1 MRKSFLT
8 EQELA
13 LGCVRND
20 RDAQGELYAR
30 YSSRL
35 YAICLRYIEDREEAR
50 DLMHDSMIKAMDNF
64 KTFRYVSEGSLYAW
78 LSRITVNMAINRL
91 KESSRFRQIPFEQV
105 SGDELENALEPDAES
120 VRKIPDGV
128 LDKLIAEL
136 PPVRRTVFNMYCID
150 GGANTYTAGEGETET
165 KSEYLL
171 SNYRFSKWFISDET
185 NDSTM
190 LLTKYCN
197 KAEYGFDGLVDNK
210 TVLDPEDDV
219 AM

>member
-13 LGCVRND
+13 LGCVRKD

-50 DLMHDSMIKAMDNF
+50 DLMHDCMIKAMDNF
-64 KTFRYVSEGSLYAW
+64 KSFRYVSEGSLYAW

-105 SGDELENALEPDAES
+105 SGDELDNALEPEAES
-120 VRKIPDGV
+120 VRKIRDGV
-128 LDKLIAEL
+128 LDKLIADL

-150 GGANTYTAGEGETET
+150 GYSHHDIARALGITERT
-165 KSEYLL
+165 STSVLAKARASLKKAL
-171 SNYRFSKWFISDET
+171 MNYIDKT
-185 NDSTM
+185 
-190 LLTKYCN
+190 
-197 KAEYGFDGLVDNK
+197 GL
-210 TVLDPEDDV
+210 
-219 AM
+219 

>member
-1 MRKSFLT
+1 MMKKSFLT
-8 EQELA
+8 EQDLA

-50 DLMHDSMIKAMDNF
+50 DLMHDCMIKAMDNF

-120 VRKIPDGV
+120 VRKIPDDV

-150 GGANTYTAGEGETET
+150 GYSHHDIARALGITERT
-165 KSEYLL
+165 STSVLAKARASLKKAL
-171 SNYRFSKWFISDET
+171 MNYIDKT
-185 NDSTM
+185 
-190 LLTKYCN
+190 
-197 KAEYGFDGLVDNK
+197 GL
-210 TVLDPEDDV
+210 
-219 AM
+219 

>member
-20 RDAQGELYAR
+20 RDAQAELYTR

-50 DLMHDSMIKAMDNF
+50 DLMHDCMIKAMDNF
-64 KTFRYVSEGSLYAW
+64 KSFRYVSEGSLYAW

-105 SGDELENALEPDAES
+105 SGDELDNALEPDAES
-120 VRKIPDGV
+120 VRKIPDDV

-150 GGANTYTAGEGETET
+150 GYSHHDIARALGITERT
-165 KSEYLL
+165 STSVLAKARASLKKAL
-171 SNYRFSKWFISDET
+171 MNYIDKT
-185 NDSTM
+185 
-190 LLTKYCN
+190 
-197 KAEYGFDGLVDNK
+197 GL
-210 TVLDPEDDV
+210 
-219 AM
+219 

>member
-8 EQELA
+8 EQDLA

-20 RDAQGELYAR
+20 RDAQAELYTR

-50 DLMHDSMIKAMDNF
+50 DLMHDCMIKAMDNF
-64 KTFRYVSEGSLYAW
+64 KSFRYVSEGSVYAW

-150 GGANTYTAGEGETET
+150 GYSHHDIARALGITERT
-165 KSEYLL
+165 STSVLAKARASLKKAL
-171 SNYRFSKWFISDET
+171 INYIDKT
-185 NDSTM
+185 
-190 LLTKYCN
+190 
-197 KAEYGFDGLVDNK
+197 GL
-210 TVLDPEDDV
+210 
-219 AM
+219 

>member
-13 LGCVRND
+13 LGCVCND

-50 DLMHDSMIKAMDNF
+50 DLMHDCMIKAMDNF
-64 KTFRYVSEGSLYAW
+64 KSFRYVSEGSVYAW

-91 KESSRFRQIPFEQV
+91 KESSRFRQISFEQV

-150 GGANTYTAGEGETET
+150 GYSHHDIARALGITERT
-165 KSEYLL
+165 STSVLAKARASLKKAL
-171 SNYRFSKWFISDET
+171 MNYIDKT
-185 NDSTM
+185 
-190 LLTKYCN
+190 
-197 KAEYGFDGLVDNK
+197 GL
-210 TVLDPEDDV
+210 
-219 AM
+219 

>member
-1 MRKSFLT
+1 MRRSFLT

-50 DLMHDSMIKAMDNF
+50 DLMHDCMIKAMDNF
-64 KTFRYVSEGSLYAW
+64 KSFRYVSEGSLYAW

-91 KESSRFRQIPFEQV
+91 KESSRFRQIPFELV
-105 SGDELENALEPDAES
+105 GGDELENALEPDAES

-150 GGANTYTAGEGETET
+150 GYSHHDIARALGITEKT
-165 KSEYLL
+165 STSVLAKARASLKKAL
-171 SNYRFSKWFISDET
+171 MNYIDKT
-185 NDSTM
+185 
-190 LLTKYCN
+190 
-197 KAEYGFDGLVDNK
+197 GL
-210 TVLDPEDDV
+210 
-219 AM
+219 

>member
-1 MRKSFLT
+1 MRESFLT

-50 DLMHDSMIKAMDNF
+50 DLMHDCMIKAMDNF
-64 KTFRYVSEGSLYAW
+64 KSFRYVSEGSVYAW

-105 SGDELENALEPDAES
+105 SGDELDNALEPDAES

-150 GGANTYTAGEGETET
+150 GYSHHDIARALGITERT
-165 KSEYLL
+165 STSVLAKARASLKKAL
-171 SNYRFSKWFISDET
+171 MNYIDKT
-185 NDSTM
+185 
-190 LLTKYCN
+190 
-197 KAEYGFDGLVDNK
+197 GL
-210 TVLDPEDDV
+210 
-219 AM
+219 

>member
-13 LGCVRND
+13 LGCVRDD
-20 RDAQGELYAR
+20 RDAQGKLYAR

-35 YAICLRYIEDREEAR
+35 YATCLRYIEDREEAR
-50 DLMHDSMIKAMDNF
+50 DLMHDCMIKAMDNF
-64 KTFRYVSEGSLYAW
+64 KSFRYVSEGSLYAW

-150 GGANTYTAGEGETET
+150 GYSHHDIARALGITERT
-165 KSEYLL
+165 STSVLAKARASLKKAL
-171 SNYRFSKWFISDET
+171 MNYIDKT
-185 NDSTM
+185 
-190 LLTKYCN
+190 
-197 KAEYGFDGLVDNK
+197 GL
-210 TVLDPEDDV
+210 
-219 AM
+219 

>member
-13 LGCVRND
+13 LGCVHSD

-50 DLMHDSMIKAMDNF
+50 DLMHDCMIKAMDNF
-64 KTFRYVSEGSLYAW
+64 KSFRYVSEGSLYAW

-150 GGANTYTAGEGETET
+150 GYSHHDIARALGITERT
-165 KSEYLL
+165 STSVLAKARASLKKAL
-171 SNYRFSKWFISDET
+171 MNYIDKT
-185 NDSTM
+185 
-190 LLTKYCN
+190 
-197 KAEYGFDGLVDNK
+197 GL
-210 TVLDPEDDV
+210 
-219 AM
+219 

>member
-1 MRKSFLT
+1 MRRSFLT

-50 DLMHDSMIKAMDNF
+50 DLMHDCMIKAMDNF
-64 KTFRYVSEGSLYAW
+64 KSFRYVSEGSLYAW

-150 GGANTYTAGEGETET
+150 GYSHHDIARALGITERT
-165 KSEYLL
+165 STSVLAKARASLKKAL
-171 SNYRFSKWFISDET
+171 MNYIDKT
-185 NDSTM
+185 
-190 LLTKYCN
+190 
-197 KAEYGFDGLVDNK
+197 GL
-210 TVLDPEDDV
+210 
-219 AM
+219 

>member
-1 MRKSFLT
+1 MRRSFLT

-13 LGCVRND
+13 LGCVRKD

-50 DLMHDSMIKAMDNF
+50 DLMHDCVIKAMDNF
-64 KTFRYVSEGSLYAW
+64 KSFRYVSEGSLYAW

-150 GGANTYTAGEGETET
+150 GYSHHDIARALGITERT
-165 KSEYLL
+165 STSVLAKARASLKKAL
-171 SNYRFSKWFISDET
+171 MNYIDKT
-185 NDSTM
+185 
-190 LLTKYCN
+190 
-197 KAEYGFDGLVDNK
+197 GL
-210 TVLDPEDDV
+210 
-219 AM
+219 

>member
-13 LGCVRND
+13 LRCVRND

-50 DLMHDSMIKAMDNF
+50 DLMHDCMIKAMDNF
-64 KTFRYVSEGSLYAW
+64 KSFRYVSEGSLYAW

-105 SGDELENALEPDAES
+105 SGDELDNALEPDAES
-120 VRKIPDGV
+120 VRKIPDVV

-150 GGANTYTAGEGETET
+150 GYSHHDIARALGITERT
-165 KSEYLL
+165 STSVLAKARASLKKAL
-171 SNYRFSKWFISDET
+171 MNYIDKT
-185 NDSTM
+185 
-190 LLTKYCN
+190 
-197 KAEYGFDGLVDNK
+197 GL
-210 TVLDPEDDV
+210 
-219 AM
+219 

>member
-50 DLMHDSMIKAMDNF
+50 DLMHDCMIKAMDNF

-91 KESSRFRQIPFEQV
+91 KESSRFMQIPFEQV

-150 GGANTYTAGEGETET
+150 GYSHHDIARALGITERT
-165 KSEYLL
+165 STSVLAKARASLKKAL
-171 SNYRFSKWFISDET
+171 MNYIDKT
-185 NDSTM
+185 
-190 LLTKYCN
+190 
-197 KAEYGFDGLVDNK
+197 GL
-210 TVLDPEDDV
+210 
-219 AM
+219 

>member
-20 RDAQGELYAR
+20 RDAQGGLYAR

-50 DLMHDSMIKAMDNF
+50 DLMHDCMIKAMDNF

-150 GGANTYTAGEGETET
+150 GYSHHDIARVLGITERT
-165 KSEYLL
+165 STSVLAKARASLKKAL
-171 SNYRFSKWFISDET
+171 MNYIDKT
-185 NDSTM
+185 
-190 LLTKYCN
+190 
-197 KAEYGFDGLVDNK
+197 GL
-210 TVLDPEDDV
+210 
-219 AM
+219 

>member
-20 RDAQGELYAR
+20 RDAQAELYTR

-50 DLMHDSMIKAMDNF
+50 DLMHDCMIKAMDNF
-64 KTFRYVSEGSLYAW
+64 KTIRYVSEGSVYAW

-105 SGDELENALEPDAES
+105 SGDELDNALEPDAES

-150 GGANTYTAGEGETET
+150 GYSHHDIARALGITERT
-165 KSEYLL
+165 STSVLAKARASLKKAL
-171 SNYRFSKWFISDET
+171 MNYIDKT
-185 NDSTM
+185 
-190 LLTKYCN
+190 
-197 KAEYGFDGLVDNK
+197 GL
-210 TVLDPEDDV
+210 
-219 AM
+219 

>member
-13 LGCVRND
+13 LGCVCND

-35 YAICLRYIEDREEAR
+35 YAICLRYIEDREGAR
-50 DLMHDSMIKAMDNF
+50 DLMHDCMIKAMDNF
-64 KTFRYVSEGSLYAW
+64 KSFRYVSEGSVYAW

-91 KESSRFRQIPFEQV
+91 KESSRFRQISFEQV

-150 GGANTYTAGEGETET
+150 GYSHHDIARALGITERT
-165 KSEYLL
+165 STSVLAKARASLKKAL
-171 SNYRFSKWFISDET
+171 MNYIDKT
-185 NDSTM
+185 
-190 LLTKYCN
+190 
-197 KAEYGFDGLVDNK
+197 GL
-210 TVLDPEDDV
+210 
-219 AM
+219 

>member
-13 LGCVRND
+13 LGCVRKD

-50 DLMHDSMIKAMDNF
+50 DLMHDCMIKAMDNF
-64 KTFRYVSEGSLYAW
+64 KSFRYVSEGSVYAW

-91 KESSRFRQIPFEQV
+91 KESSKFRQIPFEQV
-105 SGDELENALEPDAES
+105 SGDELEYAMEPDAES

-150 GGANTYTAGEGETET
+150 GYSHHDIARALGITERT
-165 KSEYLL
+165 STSVLAKARASLKKAL
-171 SNYRFSKWFISDET
+171 MNYIEKT
-185 NDSTM
+185 
-190 LLTKYCN
+190 
-197 KAEYGFDGLVDNK
+197 GL
-210 TVLDPEDDV
+210 
-219 AM
+219 

>member
-50 DLMHDSMIKAMDNF
+50 DLMHDCMIKAMDNF
-64 KTFRYVSEGSLYAW
+64 KTFRYVSEGSVYAW

-105 SGDELENALEPDAES
+105 SGDELEIALEPDAES

-150 GGANTYTAGEGETET
+150 GYSHHDIARALGITERT
-165 KSEYLL
+165 STSVLAKARASLKKAL
-171 SNYRFSKWFISDET
+171 MNYIDKT
-185 NDSTM
+185 
-190 LLTKYCN
+190 
-197 KAEYGFDGLVDNK
+197 GL
-210 TVLDPEDDV
+210 
-219 AM
+219 

>member
-50 DLMHDSMIKAMDNF
+50 DLMHDCMIKAMDNF
-64 KTFRYVSEGSLYAW
+64 KSFRYVSEGSLYAW

-105 SGDELENALEPDAES
+105 CGDELDNALEPDAES

-150 GGANTYTAGEGETET
+150 GYCHRDIARALGITERT
-165 KSEYLL
+165 STSVLAKARASLKKAL
-171 SNYRFSKWFISDET
+171 MNYIDKT
-185 NDSTM
+185 
-190 LLTKYCN
+190 
-197 KAEYGFDGLVDNK
+197 GL
-210 TVLDPEDDV
+210 
-219 AM
+219 

>member
-13 LGCVRND
+13 LGCVRKD
-20 RDAQGELYAR
+20 RDAQAELYAR

-50 DLMHDSMIKAMDNF
+50 DLMHDCMIKAMDNF
-64 KTFRYVSEGSLYAW
+64 KSFRYVSEGSLYAW

-136 PPVRRTVFNMYCID
+136 PPVRRTVFNMYYID
-150 GGANTYTAGEGETET
+150 GYSHHDIARALGITERT
-165 KSEYLL
+165 STSVLAKARASLKKAL
-171 SNYRFSKWFISDET
+171 MNYIDKT
-185 NDSTM
+185 
-190 LLTKYCN
+190 
-197 KAEYGFDGLVDNK
+197 GL
-210 TVLDPEDDV
+210 
-219 AM
+219 